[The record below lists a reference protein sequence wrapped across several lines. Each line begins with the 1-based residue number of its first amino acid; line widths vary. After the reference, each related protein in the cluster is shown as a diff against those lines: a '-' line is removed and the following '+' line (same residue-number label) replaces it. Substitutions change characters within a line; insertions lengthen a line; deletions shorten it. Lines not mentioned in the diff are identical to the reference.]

1 MMCNFLLQGKVET
14 STGEYMV
21 TPLPITDL
29 PSALS
34 AGGSVDFPDKT
45 SENSSVDGS
54 SAGGSSSHISNL
66 GPSKS
71 RLLEKRAVT
80 LLSTLVPSESGRNAI
95 RCVLQS
101 LQVAWCVFDL
111 QQRTGTAFMLSDSL
125 AAGIVGLI
133 GVGSGED
140 GSKTAMKTIHKA
152 LRFIE
157 SQVGS
162 MRLQGESDSEKS
174 NFPEISA
181 TIKALVQ
188 SFEPGKAEGKKSGH

>member
-1 MMCNFLLQGKVET
+1 MYLLSIASCQNLQVEVRCIEHGPARRLVAAARFHPHEAILHDVDAPHAV
-14 STGEYMV
+14 STTNLVEI
-21 TPLPITDL
+21 LEHRQRRRE
-29 PSALS
+29 
-34 AGGSVDFPDKT
+34 
-45 SENSSVDGS
+45 SEVVRETRSYVAIDCLY
-54 SAGGSSSHISNL
+54 HPNL
-66 GPSKS
+66 GAMQYGAFFNLC
-71 RLLEKRAVT
+71 RLHGV
-80 LLSTLVPSESGRNAI
+80 S
-95 RCVLQS
+95 
-101 LQVAWCVFDL
+101 FDL

-162 MRLQGESDSEKS
+162 MRLQGEFDSEKS